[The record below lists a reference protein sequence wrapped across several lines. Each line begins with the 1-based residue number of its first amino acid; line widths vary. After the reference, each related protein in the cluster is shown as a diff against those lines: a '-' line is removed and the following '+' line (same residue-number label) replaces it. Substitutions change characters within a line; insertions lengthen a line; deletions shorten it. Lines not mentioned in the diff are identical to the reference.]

1 MANFIALYDSCVL
14 YPWPLRQLLMYLA
27 LTDLYRAKW
36 TNAIH
41 DEWIRNVLA
50 KRSGLTQDQLE
61 RTKKLMNEN
70 VRDCLV
76 EDYEQLIPAL
86 TLPDPNDRHVLA
98 AAIRSSA
105 SVIVTFNLKDFPEK
119 NLKKYGI
126 ETQHPDNFIMHLLD
140 LSSDTVCN
148 AIRTLRNGL
157 KNPPLSASE
166 YLESL
171 QRQSL
176 PMTVKELQKYI
187 DII

>member
-1 MANFIALYDSCVL
+1 
-14 YPWPLRQLLMYLA
+14 MYLA

-50 KRSGLTQDQLE
+50 RRTDLTQDQLE

-76 EDYEQLIPAL
+76 ENYEQLIPAL

-126 ETQHPDNFIMHLLD
+126 EAQHPDNFIMHLLD
-140 LSSDTVCN
+140 LSSDSVCN
-148 AIRTLRNGL
+148 AIRTLRSGL
-157 KNPPLSASE
+157 KKPPLTANE
-166 YLESL
+166 YLQSL

-176 PMTVKELQKYI
+176 PMTVEALHKCI
-187 DII
+187 DRI

>member
-1 MANFIALYDSCVL
+1 MANFIAVYDACVL

-27 LTDLYRAKW
+27 LSDLYRAKW
-36 TNAIH
+36 TNSIH

-50 KRSGLTQDQLE
+50 KRSDLSREQLE
-61 RTKKLMNEN
+61 RTRELMNEN

-105 SVIVTFNLKDFPEK
+105 SIIVTFNLKDFPGK
-119 NLKKYGI
+119 NLKEYGI
-126 ETQHPDNFIMHLLD
+126 KAQHPDDFIIHLLD
-140 LSSDTVCN
+140 LSPDIVCN
-148 AIRTLRNGL
+148 AILTLRKGL
-157 KNPPLSASE
+157 KKPPLTPNE
-166 YLESL
+166 YLASL

-176 PMTVKELQKYI
+176 PKTVRELRKYI
-187 DII
+187 DLI